1 MKRRKRKISNGVIF
15 INLLPTIAIFGIGGA
30 VVCKTFGADILE
42 SYNQWKLENQYVSDR
57 ETILDLP
64 EMPTFDDIKS
74 FLGIKEENVSKEPSQ
89 EVIDLDSSPTVDAS
103 DEIEVL
109 PEELVEET
117 IEEEPVIYPEYT
129 SSELL
134 DSGYEFLDI
143 DFDGLKEQNEDIVGW
158 IDVPGTTIS
167 YPVVQGEDNNYYLH
181 HDLNGN
187 NSANGTIFIDSR
199 VDLSLG
205 DDSSNVQTMPI
216 GFYGHHMRS
225 GKMFQQLMNFK
236 KAGFVDEN
244 PYAVYYSPEGVY
256 KLEFFGDQYVAGDS
270 DEGLFT
276 NQLFD
281 EDQFKDFTDN
291 IIDNSSFTTDVTP
304 VPGDK
309 IGYLVTCTYER
320 NNLRYAVWYRAVKQY
335 TNEIDMQ
342 NDVEDNKSLTL
353 K

>member
-1 MKRRKRKISNGVIF
+1 MKRKKRRISNGAIF
-15 INLLPTIAIFGIGGA
+15 INLLPCITALGIGGA
-30 VVCKTFGADILE
+30 VVCKTFGADILD
-42 SYNQWKLENQYVSDR
+42 SYNNWKLEHQFVSGN
-57 ETILDLP
+57 ESTFDLP
-64 EMPTFDDIKS
+64 DMPTWDDIKAL
-74 FLGIKEENVSKEPSQ
+74 FGDKEENIAKEP
-89 EVIDLDSSPTVDAS
+89 EEDIIDLDSSSTACSS
-103 DEIEVL
+103 DYVEEL
-109 PEELVEET
+109 PEVEEE
-117 IEEEPVIYPEYT
+117 IVEEEPEPVITPEYT

-167 YPVVQGEDNNYYLH
+167 YPVVQGDDNEYYLH

-199 VDLSLG
+199 VDLGLG
-205 DDSSNVQTMPI
+205 DDSSTVQGMPI

-225 GKMFQQLMNFK
+225 GKMFQQLMKFK
-236 KAGFVDEN
+236 QDGFVESN

-281 EDQFKDFTDN
+281 EKQFNDFTNN
-291 IIDNSSFTTDVTP
+291 IIDNSSFQTDVIP
-304 VPGDK
+304 EMGDK

-320 NNLRYAVWYRAVKQY
+320 DNLRYAVWYRAVKQY
-335 TNEIDMQ
+335 TNEIDKPYV
-342 NDVEDNKSLTL
+342 NVLTL
-353 K
+353 SN